1 MSAVAAI
8 AAVAVVVA
16 AVMPEV
22 DTAGVSRRTAGY
34 RRSVPDWP
42 TTCDHRDLPNRID
55 ITTFSIPAL
64 ELHMQHLNVSAFV
77 VASAILAASFGPVR
91 AENEGSHEHNHHHK
105 MAKRLAEYLN
115 LTDAQ
120 RAAYKE
126 FIEARTK
133 AVDDA
138 KTTLCATKPDLSTF
152 ETRLTF
158 HQNMLEARVAALKE
172 ENPKLLAF
180 YKSLDA
186 DQKEK
191 FDQFRN
197 RRDRE

>member
-1 MSAVAAI
+1 
-8 AAVAVVVA
+8 
-16 AVMPEV
+16 
-22 DTAGVSRRTAGY
+22 
-34 RRSVPDWP
+34 
-42 TTCDHRDLPNRID
+42 
-55 ITTFSIPAL
+55 
-64 ELHMQHLNVSAFV
+64 MQHFNISTLVF
-77 VASAILAASFGPVR
+77 ASAILAASFGPVR
-91 AENEGSHEHNHHHK
+91 AEDQSGRGSVYDRVCAAPTEHGHHHK
-105 MAKRLAEYLN
+105 MAKRLAEYLD

-120 RAAYKE
+120 KAAYKE
-126 FIEARTK
+126 FVDARTK

-152 ETRLTF
+152 ESRLTF

>member
-1 MSAVAAI
+1 
-8 AAVAVVVA
+8 
-16 AVMPEV
+16 
-22 DTAGVSRRTAGY
+22 
-34 RRSVPDWP
+34 
-42 TTCDHRDLPNRID
+42 
-55 ITTFSIPAL
+55 
-64 ELHMQHLNVSAFV
+64 MQHLNVSTLVF
-77 VASAILAASFGPVR
+77 ASAILAASFGPVR
-91 AENEGSHEHNHHHK
+91 AEDQAGRGSVYDRICAAPTEHGHHHK
-105 MAKRLAEYLN
+105 MAKRLAEYLD

-120 RAAYKE
+120 KAAYKA
-126 FIEARTK
+126 FVDARTK

-138 KTTLCATKPDLSTF
+138 KTTLCATKPDLSAF
-152 ETRLTF
+152 ESRLTF

-180 YKSLDA
+180 YKSLEA